1 MSGTSALEP
10 PAARALRGDQPVRA
24 AGRWLGRRRLVFVGE
39 RRSERARQIG
49 ASWERGGLCANTLHG
64 ALRACGIDPSSV
76 VFCNLFQEGTGVL
89 HIDQVALAQV
99 RALAADGATIVALGR
114 GVQRALGREGV
125 GFLALVHP
133 AARGRIRARAR
144 YRAHVA
150 DVLASA
156 R

>member
-1 MSGTSALEP
+1 
-10 PAARALRGDQPVRA
+10 LRGDQPVRA
-24 AGRWLGRRRLVFVGE
+24 AGRWLGRRQLVFVGE

-49 ASWERGGLCANTLHG
+49 ASWERGGLCAHTLHR
-64 ALRACGIDPSSV
+64 ALRTCGIEPSTV
-76 VFCNLFQEGTGVL
+76 LFCNLFQEGDGALQV
-89 HIDQVALAQV
+89 DQAALALV
-99 RALAADGATIVALGR
+99 RALASEGATIVALGR
-114 GVQRALGREGV
+114 VVQRALARGGV
-125 GFLALVHP
+125 TFLALVHP